1 MLKLLKTNKYSKCI
15 FPNEVQQRAAKFQ
28 QLNSAAK
35 FQQVCK
41 LWYARDTSCPVEGEF
56 VAKVLP
62 LNSGDYRAD
71 LYVAY
76 M

>member
-15 FPNEVQQRAAKFQ
+15 FPNEVQQR
-28 QLNSAAK
+28 AAK

-56 VAKVLP
+56 VAKVLH

-71 LYVAY
+71 LCVAY